1 MSATVTGL
9 GLSNVIG
16 LPNLTAT
23 MDLGAFSTRG
33 AEYLSTRQEENLMS
47 FVIWIVL
54 GLAAGFIGG
63 RLGKRKGEGILPD
76 IVLGVVGAVAGGWLC
91 YTFGPAAVNGL
102 HLFSL
107 YAAVIGSLVFLLA
120 YYAYRRY

>member
-1 MSATVTGL
+1 MER
-9 GLSNVIG
+9 
-16 LPNLTAT
+16 
-23 MDLGAFSTRG
+23 GAFSTRG
-33 AEYLSTRQEENLMS
+33 TVYLSSRQREKIMA

-54 GLAAGFIGG
+54 GLAAGFIGA

-76 IVLGVVGAVAGGWLC
+76 IVLGVVGAIAGGWLC
-91 YTFGPAAVNGL
+91 YTLGPAAVNGL
-102 HLFSL
+102 HLLTL

>member
-1 MSATVTGL
+1 ME
-9 GLSNVIG
+9 I
-16 LPNLTAT
+16 
-23 MDLGAFSTRG
+23 GAFSTRG
-33 AEYLSTRQEENLMS
+33 AGYLSTRQEENLMS

>member
-1 MSATVTGL
+1 M
-9 GLSNVIG
+9 ID
-16 LPNLTAT
+16 LPDLTAI
-23 MDLGAFSTRG
+23 MELGALSTPG
-33 AEYLSTRQEENLMS
+33 AGYLSTRQEEKIMS

-63 RLGKRKGEGILPD
+63 RLEKRKGEGILPD

-91 YTFGPAAVNGL
+91 YTFGPVAVNGL

>member
-1 MSATVTGL
+1 ME
-9 GLSNVIG
+9 
-16 LPNLTAT
+16 
-23 MDLGAFSTRG
+23 LGAFSTRG
-33 AEYLSTRQEENLMS
+33 ATRASTRQKEETMS
-47 FVIWIVL
+47 FVIWIIL

-63 RLGKRKGEGILPD
+63 RLGKKKGENILPD
-76 IVLGVVGAVAGGWLC
+76 IVLGVVGAMAGGWLC

-120 YYAYRRY
+120 YYAYRLY

>member
-1 MSATVTGL
+1 
-9 GLSNVIG
+9 
-16 LPNLTAT
+16 
-23 MDLGAFSTRG
+23 
-33 AEYLSTRQEENLMS
+33 MS

-63 RLGKRKGEGILPD
+63 RLGKRTGEGILPD
-76 IVLGVVGAVAGGWLC
+76 IILGVVGAVAGGRLC

-107 YAAVIGSLVFLLA
+107 YAAFIGSLVFLLS